1 MQWITKLY
9 ISVNHKLSK
18 KNREK
23 NVGCR
28 IGREE
33 GEERGGATG
42 CRMGREEEE
51 GDLCEEVVA
60 IVEDRISA
68 RDYMLKL

>member
-1 MQWITKLY
+1 
-9 ISVNHKLSK
+9 VNHKLSK

-23 NVGCR
+23 NVGCW

-51 GDLCEEVVA
+51 GDLCEEVVV